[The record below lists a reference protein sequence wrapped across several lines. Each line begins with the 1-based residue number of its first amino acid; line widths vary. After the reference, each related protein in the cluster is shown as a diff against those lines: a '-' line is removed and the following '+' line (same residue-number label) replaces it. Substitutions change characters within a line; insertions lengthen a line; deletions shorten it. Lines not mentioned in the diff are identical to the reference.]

1 MALQWNETGDPM
13 KLNWK
18 DTNITGYVTSVSWS
32 GSAKQA
38 ARSVVFN
45 VAYSPNDKNVKNL
58 GIKLGDKI
66 TFYPG
71 YPDDKKTKFIG
82 MVTCRERRSEAGE
95 LSYTAQDGMIHLL
108 RSSGTYKFANKTPE
122 KITSLVCKDV
132 KVKTGNLAKTKI
144 NIPKIFFQ
152 ERSYYEIIMAAYT
165 KAYRKNK
172 KPYIAQMNR
181 DKLEVIQKGKVIP
194 NFHICQGERIVE
206 SSYSENIDSMV
217 NRVYIYNS
225 DNRKI
230 GSISNSKWADK
241 FGIFQNSISVDS
253 GNGKAEAKTELH
265 GIDKTSSLTMI
276 GDCRCI
282 SGLGVIIEDS
292 RTGLK
297 GKFWIENDSH
307 EWSDGLYTTKLE
319 LAFKNI
325 MDVQEEDEEQ
335 ETSEGSFGSGT
346 SSALEDVLNQARAW
360 IGISGS
366 TNEATQYYG
375 YNGVAW
381 CCIFQW
387 SVFNKSG
394 HGNLFMGGG
403 KTASC
408 SEVTEWYQAR
418 GKFGTVPKVG
428 ALVVYGPGGGS
439 HIGLVESV
447 SGSGINDY
455 VSIEGNTSG
464 AVGGLAAK
472 KQYGNRRSDVYGF
485 CYIDYPAT
493 TISTGNDSVISGTSK
508 PIPAGLQQSG
518 ICPWDYTIYPYWYSR
533 WNGDSMQRRVADI
546 WNAKGRASD
555 HGIATIDGYYL
566 VAVGSYFGS
575 CGDLISF
582 TLEGGIKLNCLV
594 ADEKNAGDSSGSVYG
609 HWQDYPAS
617 GWSIIEWE
625 SMGGS
630 DYSNSGALLNVS
642 QWKGKKVTAAVNG
655 GRYKGL

>member
-1 MALQWNETGDPM
+1 
-13 KLNWK
+13 
-18 DTNITGYVTSVSWS
+18 
-32 GSAKQA
+32 
-38 ARSVVFN
+38 
-45 VAYSPNDKNVKNL
+45 
-58 GIKLGDKI
+58 
-66 TFYPG
+66 
-71 YPDDKKTKFIG
+71 
-82 MVTCRERRSEAGE
+82 
-95 LSYTAQDGMIHLL
+95 
-108 RSSGTYKFANKTPE
+108 
-122 KITSLVCKDV
+122 
-132 KVKTGNLAKTKI
+132 
-144 NIPKIFFQ
+144 
-152 ERSYYEIIMAAYT
+152 
-165 KAYRKNK
+165 
-172 KPYIAQMNR
+172 
-181 DKLEVIQKGKVIP
+181 
-194 NFHICQGERIVE
+194 
-206 SSYSENIDSMV
+206 MV
-217 NRVYIYNS
+217 NRVYIYDSN
-225 DNRKI
+225 NNKI
-230 GSISNSKWADK
+230 GSVSNSNWIKK
-241 FGIFQNSISVDS
+241 YGIFQNAIPVDS
-253 GNGKAEAKTELH
+253 GNGKTEAKAELQ
-265 GIDKTSSLTMI
+265 GINKTANLTMI
-276 GDCRCI
+276 GDCRCV

-307 EWSDGLYTTKLE
+307 EWNGGVYTTTLE
-319 LAFKNI
+319 LAFKNV
-325 MDVQEEDEEQ
+325 MDIQEEDEEQ
-335 ETSEGSFGSGT
+335 IANSAGGSSTTTSN
-346 SSALEDVLNQARAW
+346 ALDDVLNQARAW

-387 SVFNKSG
+387 SIFNKSG
-394 HGNLFMGGG
+394 HGDLFMGGG

-408 SEVTEWYQAR
+408 SEVTQWYQAR
-418 GKFGTVPKVG
+418 GKFGTTPKTG

-464 AVGGLAAK
+464 ATGGLAAR

-485 CYIDYPAT
+485 CYIDYPVT
-493 TISTGNDSVISGTSK
+493 TISVGSGATISGTSK
-508 PIPAGLQQSG
+508 PVPTGLQQSG

-533 WNGDSMQRRVADI
+533 WNGDSMLRRVADI

-642 QWKGKKVTAAVNG
+642 QWQGKKVTAAING
-655 GRYKGL
+655 GRYQGL